1 MMKTITEVAK
11 ITGLLPQ
18 RINDYEK
25 AGLLEKPTVRNKYKY
40 RLYSDKEIVRLWQI
54 RFYKELGYTIP
65 QMKKVFTDPAYQPEA
80 ELAEQIRLLEEK
92 KRKIETLLL
101 QAKAMQESGL
111 DLAVAYEVVPG
122 VNQFTYD
129 EASKF
134 AFPIWSKA
142 ILAAVKDAKAE
153 EEEGENDSD
162 DEFFEDLDGVLEL
175 FESGCDPSDSVVQ
188 ARLRALK
195 QRQGMPLAALLW
207 ILETRESKEALLE
220 AIGNELYQTFRD
232 AVKIAADA
240 ESAEMQAQTQISINR
255 LVRMKSA
262 SPEQAQVQK
271 EVTWFL
277 RSVSYGVN
285 MPEDPENPKDYEIEA
300 LETLI
305 QQYADRSSAFYAFEF
320 RTHVERAER
329 VTRSRKESQEAQ
341 AEAAA
346 YADRQHAIAME
357 TLVPALRVY
366 LKNMKE
372 KVECRNAVRQDRNE

>member
-1 MMKTITEVAK
+1 MKTITEASR
-11 ITGLLPQ
+11 ITGIIPQ

-25 AGLLEKPTVRNKYKY
+25 AGLLEKPTTRNKYKY
-40 RLYSDKEIVRLWQI
+40 RQYGDKEIVRLWQI

-65 QMKKVFTDPAYQPEA
+65 QMKKVFSDPAYRPEVD
-80 ELAEQIRLLEEK
+80 LAEQIRLLEEK
-92 KRKIETLLL
+92 KRKIEALLL
-101 QAKAMQESGL
+101 QAKAMQQSGL

-122 VNQFTYD
+122 VSHFTYD
-129 EASKF
+129 EAAKY

-162 DEFFEDLDGVLEL
+162 DESFEVLDGVLEL
-175 FESGCDPSDSVVQ
+175 LESGCDPSDSVVQ

-195 QRQGMPLAALLW
+195 QRHAMPLFTLLW
-207 ILETRESKEALLE
+207 KLETRESKESLLE
-220 AIGNELYQTFRD
+220 AFGNALYQTFRA

-262 SPEQAQVQK
+262 SPEQAQVQE
-271 EVTWFL
+271 EVTRFL
-277 RSVSYGVN
+277 RSVFYDVN
-285 MPEDPENPKDYEIEA
+285 IPKDPENPKDFEIEV

-305 QQYADRSSAFYAFEF
+305 RQYEDRDSAGYA
-320 RTHVERAER
+320 VEYRMR
-329 VTRSRKESQEAQ
+329 HAQ
-341 AEAAA
+341 AARAGKASDEAKAEA
-346 YADRQHAIAME
+346 KAHTDHQHEIITE

-366 LKNMKE
+366 LKNVKE
-372 KVECRNAVRQDRNE
+372 KAEGRNARGPDRNK

>member
-1 MMKTITEVAK
+1 MKTITEVAK
-11 ITGLLPQ
+11 ITGIIPQ

-25 AGLLEKPTVRNKYKY
+25 AGLLDKPSFRNKYQY

-65 QMKKVFTDPAYQPEA
+65 QMKKVFTDPAYQPEV
-80 ELAEQIRLLEEK
+80 ELAKQIRLLEEK

-101 QAKAMQESGL
+101 QAKAMQRSGL

-122 VNQFTYD
+122 VNHFTYD
-129 EASKF
+129 EAAKF

-195 QRQGMPLAALLW
+195 QRHGMPLAALLW

-220 AIGNELYQTFRD
+220 AFGNALYQTFRD
-232 AVKIAADA
+232 AVKIAAEA
-240 ESAEMQAQTQISINR
+240 EYAEMQAQTQISINR
-255 LVRMKSA
+255 LVRMKSV
-262 SPEQAQVQK
+262 SPEQAQVQE
-271 EVTWFL
+271 EVARFL

-285 MPEDPENPKDYEIEA
+285 TPEDPENPKDFEIEA

-305 QQYADRSSAFYAFEF
+305 RQYEDRDSAVYA
-320 RTHVERAER
+320 VEYRMRLTQKARAGKA
-329 VTRSRKESQEAQ
+329 SGEAQ
-341 AEAAA
+341 AEAKG
-346 YADRQHAIAME
+346 YTDHQHEIITE

-372 KVECRNAVRQDRNE
+372 KAERRNAVRQDRNE

>member
-1 MMKTITEVAK
+1 MAYRPEV
-11 ITGLLPQ
+11 
-18 RINDYEK
+18 
-25 AGLLEKPTVRNKYKY
+25 
-40 RLYSDKEIVRLWQI
+40 
-54 RFYKELGYTIP
+54 
-65 QMKKVFTDPAYQPEA
+65 

-122 VNQFTYD
+122 VNHFTYD
-129 EASKF
+129 EAAKF

-142 ILAAVKDAKAE
+142 ILAAVEDATAE
-153 EEEGENDSD
+153 VEEGEIDPDNG
-162 DEFFEDLDGVLEL
+162 FFEDLDGVLEL

-195 QRQGMPLAALLW
+195 QRHGMPLAALLW

-232 AVKIAADA
+232 AVKIAAEA

-255 LVRMKSA
+255 LVRMKSV
-262 SPEQAQVQK
+262 SPDQAQVQE
-271 EVTWFL
+271 EVARFL

-285 MPEDPENPKDYEIEA
+285 TPEDPENPKDFEIEA

-305 QQYADRSSAFYAFEF
+305 RQYEDRDSALYA
-320 RTHVERAER
+320 VEYRMRLAQAARAGKA
-329 VTRSRKESQEAQ
+329 SNEAQ
-341 AEAAA
+341 SEAKACT
-346 YADRQHAIAME
+346 DRQHEIITE

-366 LKNMKE
+366 LKNVKE
-372 KVECRNAVRQDRNE
+372 KAEGRNAGRPDRNE